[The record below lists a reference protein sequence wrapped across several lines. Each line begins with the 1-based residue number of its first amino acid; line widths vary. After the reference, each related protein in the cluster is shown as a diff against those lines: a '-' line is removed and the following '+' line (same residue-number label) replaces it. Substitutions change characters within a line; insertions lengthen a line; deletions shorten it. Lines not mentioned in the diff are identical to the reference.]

1 MAWESGAP
9 RQPHSAQLRTCG
21 GTDVVSSVCQRLD
34 TAHCCFHVRLLP
46 AAWAVQVTWVGKSSM
61 EVTLE
66 LWAHPAPP
74 TPHPCNGDGLT
85 ADSAG
90 TRTPATANG
99 SGNAGAAAAED
110 VGGTCSSAAGALSEP
125 HAVAVARFLM
135 AARSRDLTSAAL
147 VPPLQLSGELDRARF
162 DQGIRDNQARQDR
175 CVRRED
181 VRRTQGRGAMPCQA
195 ASLAYAHLQECL
207 RG

>member
-1 MAWESGAP
+1 MC
-9 RQPHSAQLRTCG
+9 RRRTAG
-21 GTDVVSSVCQRLD
+21 
-34 TAHCCFHVRLLP
+34 HCCLRVRLLP
-46 AAWAVQVTWVGKSSM
+46 AAWALQVTWVGKSSM

-74 TPHPCNGDGLT
+74 TPHPCNEDGPT
-85 ADSAG
+85 VDGAG
-90 TRTPATANG
+90 IRTPATANG
-99 SGNAGAAAAED
+99 SGNAATDAAED
-110 VGGTCSSAAGALSEP
+110 AGGTRSLAAGALSEP

-135 AARSRDLTSAAL
+135 AARSRDLTTAAL
-147 VPPLQLSGELDRARF
+147 VPPLQVSGELDRARF
-162 DQGIRDNQARQDR
+162 NQGIRDNQARQDR

-181 VRRTQGRGAMPCQA
+181 VQRTQGRGIMPCQA

>member
-1 MAWESGAP
+1 M
-9 RQPHSAQLRTCG
+9 
-21 GTDVVSSVCQRLD
+21 SSVCQRLD
-34 TAHCCFHVRLLP
+34 AVHCCFHVRLLP
-46 AAWAVQVTWVGKSSM
+46 AAWALQVTWVGKSSM

-74 TPHPCNGDGLT
+74 TPHPYNGDGPT
-85 ADSAG
+85 ADDGAG
-90 TRTPATANG
+90 THVPTSANS
-99 SGNAGAAAAED
+99 SGNAATAAAED
-110 VGGTCSSAAGALSEP
+110 ARGTCSSAAGALSEP

-175 CVRRED
+175 CG
-181 VRRTQGRGAMPCQA
+181 QGHHALPGC
-195 ASLAYAHLQECL
+195 
-207 RG
+207 